1 MRKDNIKLCE
11 KYYKRLFS
19 NKKSVMIY
27 ALYILWKFLKGISNN
42 LNPFNKK
49 KKKDKSPKLK
59 SVMKTKHFD
68 ENTIKSI

>member
-1 MRKDNIKLCE
+1 MR
-11 KYYKRLFS
+11 
-19 NKKSVMIY
+19 
-27 ALYILWKFLKGISNN
+27 YILWKFLKGISNN

-49 KKKDKSPKLK
+49 KKDKTPKLK